1 MNKRTVEKTFYYQHN
16 INDFIAD
23 TTHLDTFHRY
33 AYLTLIWLSHRKQG
47 AITYEDVEKVKK
59 QSPDINLS
67 VYNDVIEEFFK
78 RDVNN
83 NTLYNDRVM
92 LDLKHTKQHKEL
104 SSKGG
109 KTTSVQKMINSDKR
123 IDEYNQIHKATPT
136 SRRIGKDEGLEKY
149 CKLLVAHPDKFTFK
163 RIMSILDGFKKDGR
177 PEDAY
182 PQIST
187 LFNDREAKYWK
198 KEQELSE
205 DEKRLHVMQGEKWL
219 HENGYDWNGD
229 LLERNKLLKKH
240 YKGEQL

>member
-23 TTHLDTFHRY
+23 TMHLDTLHKY

-59 QSPDINLS
+59 QSSDISLS
-67 VYNDVIEEFFK
+67 VYNDVVEEFFK

-83 NTLYNDRVM
+83 DTLYNDRVM
-92 LDLKHTKQHKEL
+92 LDLKHTKQHKES

-109 KTTSVQKMINSDKR
+109 VTRSIQKMITSDKI
-123 IDEYNQIHKATPT
+123 IDEYEQIHKATPT

-149 CKLLVAHPDKFTFK
+149 CKLLVAHPEKFTFK
-163 RIMSILDGFKKDGR
+163 RIMSLLDGFKKEERAD
-177 PEDAY
+177 EAY

-187 LFNDREAKYWK
+187 LFNDRDAKYWK
-198 KEQELSE
+198 KDIEQTSE
-205 DEKRLHVMQGEKWL
+205 DKLEHVRRAVGWLIENNYKWSNL
-219 HENGYDWNGD
+219 E
-229 LLERNKLLKKH
+229 ERNDLIKQH
-240 YKGEQL
+240 YKGDTV